1 MKSIDFLTNH
11 FKSYYPIDFYIYN
24 ALFFTLKN
32 FNVINEEELMNK
44 LIFIEENLT
53 KNDVNLIM
61 NYTLDYENLN
71 YITKAKI
78 IFMKIFFLS
87 NFKKLILEE
96 IYNLKNHINDFKN
109 NSKYDLFKRYIPIKH
124 FDIYPYSRLKP
135 RIYYVIRKELIL
147 CENTKEMRN
156 KLVYDEQFKYFII
169 NKFYE
174 EEKEISN
181 KKVFSMR
188 IYEICSELEK
198 LVSYKLDTQKKQNDM
213 LINTLQQEQYEN
225 LIESVEREIN
235 TKLGFIIPQENR

>member
-78 IFMKIFFLS
+78 IFMKIFFYQIS
-87 NFKKLILEE
+87 
-96 IYNLKNHINDFKN
+96 KN
-109 NSKYDLFKRYIPIKH
+109 
-124 FDIYPYSRLKP
+124 
-135 RIYYVIRKELIL
+135 
-147 CENTKEMRN
+147 
-156 KLVYDEQFKYFII
+156 
-169 NKFYE
+169 
-174 EEKEISN
+174 
-181 KKVFSMR
+181 
-188 IYEICSELEK
+188 
-198 LVSYKLDTQKKQNDM
+198 
-213 LINTLQQEQYEN
+213 
-225 LIESVEREIN
+225 
-235 TKLGFIIPQENR
+235 

>member
-1 MKSIDFLTNH
+1 
-11 FKSYYPIDFYIYN
+11 
-24 ALFFTLKN
+24 
-32 FNVINEEELMNK
+32 
-44 LIFIEENLT
+44 
-53 KNDVNLIM
+53 
-61 NYTLDYENLN
+61 
-71 YITKAKI
+71 
-78 IFMKIFFLS
+78 
-87 NFKKLILEE
+87 
-96 IYNLKNHINDFKN
+96 
-109 NSKYDLFKRYIPIKH
+109 
-124 FDIYPYSRLKP
+124 
-135 RIYYVIRKELIL
+135 
-147 CENTKEMRN
+147 MRN